1 MIRQLRNVLIT
12 LCAVTFGQIS
22 STCADGLGAGPQ
34 KRALIIGISNYSPES
49 GWGSINA
56 ENDIQLLEKTFL
68 AQDFKAWN
76 ISILRDSQATKEFA
90 VRQIE
95 SLISKSNRGDIVH
108 IHFSGHGQR
117 ITDKNGD
124 EDDGYDEALVFYNG
138 KAVFDSS
145 YNLEGH
151 LTDDELGILLHK
163 LAEKVGFRGQ
173 VVMSIDAANTGPDSF
188 NPDDLNALSS
198 RGGMIEDIPIEDFD
212 QAPIF
217 LFSASLANELAYE
230 FKGYGAWTYAFAA
243 ALKDT
248 LNEIITFQE
257 LQRRIAN
264 EVERVAPRQTSTF
277 SGPLTRKVYHFSQ
290 GNDTIK
296 EKKLSSKSNFYVLTI
311 GVQNYNLSGINVSF
325 KNCNR
330 DARIFGGAIQTNFE
344 RHSSNSENFHR
355 INLIEE
361 DATLE
366 AIEAAINT
374 IINNATKDDY
384 FFFNFS
390 GFTITSEDENSKP
403 EIYFIPHIEDEIVF
417 RSYKPQIDSLRH
429 KFLSLSRL
437 KDLLVFIPCK
447 NQFILSE
454 AGSSKEFTSLFTK
467 ALIETSPSI
476 MEMDKR
482 NRVIMV
488 PKMFGSDQ
496 TSCKGKVIQSGPLS
510 YFLSELIWEEGLDI
524 LDLFLVDAQKRARV
538 AYSFLRMETSCGF
551 KEPYMDIFFEK
562 DFVEELQYYLKDA
575 GGTYRGGK
583 SRSNETTG
591 KLISSFDRKY
601 ALVIGTNSYEK
612 GKPNWTDL
620 ENPIT
625 DAKVIASLLS
635 KYYGYEVTLLTDPSA
650 NQVIGALESLS
661 KRMTSQDQFLCFIA
675 GHGDYDPNF
684 FDDGFL
690 VLNES
695 LGHDKDPYRRSHL
708 PFTQI
713 GNIIDNL
720 PSEQVMLLVDVCF
733 GGAFDQKLSNGP
745 MRSQTG
751 IYEDMSVDEMI
762 ASKSEKRTRIILS
775 SGSLNVVPDGYNGK
789 HSPFAARVI
798 SALESGGGDKGII
811 TSTQLY
817 DYVQWLPSK
826 PFKGELKGNEVGSE
840 YFLIF
845 EPQK

>member
-12 LCAVTFGQIS
+12 LCAIAFGQIS
-22 STCADGLGAGPQ
+22 STHANGLGAGPQ
-34 KRALIIGISNYSPES
+34 KRALIIGISNYSPET
-49 GWGSINA
+49 GWKSINA
-56 ENDIQLLEKTFL
+56 ENDVQLLEKTFL
-68 AQDFKAWN
+68 AKDFKAWN

-90 VRQIE
+90 VLQIE
-95 SLISKSNRGDIVH
+95 SLIRKSNSGDIVH
-108 IHFSGHGQR
+108 IHFSGHGQQ
-117 ITDKNGD
+117 IIDKNDD

-138 KAVFDSS
+138 KAAFDSN
-145 YNLEGH
+145 YRLEGH

-173 VVMSIDAANTGPDSF
+173 VVISMDAAHTGPDSF
-188 NPDDLNALSS
+188 DPDDLNALSS
-198 RGGMIEDIPIEDFD
+198 RGGMIEDILIEDFD

-230 FKGYGAWTYAFAA
+230 FEGYGAWTYAFAT
-243 ALKDT
+243 ALGDT
-248 LNEIITFQE
+248 TKGVLTFQE
-257 LQRRIAN
+257 LQQRIAT
-264 EVERVAPRQTSTF
+264 EMDRVAPRQTSTF
-277 SGPLTRKVYHFSQ
+277 SGPLTRKVYHFARGS
-290 GNDTIK
+290 DIIK
-296 EKKLSSKSNFYVLTI
+296 GEKLSSKSNFYVLTI
-311 GVQNYNLSGINVSF
+311 GVQDYNLSGINVSF

-330 DARIFGGAIQTNFE
+330 DARVFGNAIRENFE
-344 RHSSNSENFHR
+344 RHSNNSDNFHR

-361 DATLE
+361 EATLE
-366 AIEAAINT
+366 AIESAINT
-374 IINNATKDDY
+374 VINNATRDDY

-390 GFTITSEDENSKP
+390 GFTITAEDENSKP
-403 EIYFIPHIEDEIVF
+403 EIYFIPHMEDEIVF

-437 KDLLVFIPCK
+437 KDILVFIPCK

-454 AGSSKEFTSLFTK
+454 AGSSKEFKSLFTK

-488 PKMFGSDQ
+488 PKLFGSDQ

-510 YFLSELIWEEGLDI
+510 YFLSELTWEEGLDI
-524 LDLFLVDAQKRARV
+524 LDFFHADKQKRDRV

-562 DFVEELQYYLKDA
+562 DFVEELQYYIQDA
-575 GGTYRGGK
+575 GGSLRGART
-583 SRSNETTG
+583 RSVDSTRKFIT
-591 KLISSFDRKY
+591 SFDKKY

-612 GKPNWTDL
+612 GKPNWSDL

-625 DAKVIASLLS
+625 DANAIASLLT
-635 KYYGYEVTLLTDPSA
+635 KYYGYEVTLLKDPSA
-650 NQVIGALESLS
+650 NEVIGALEGLS

-675 GHGDYDPNF
+675 GHGDYDPKF

-695 LGHDKDPYRRSHL
+695 LGHDKDPYRRSYL

-733 GGAFDQKLSNGP
+733 GGAFDKKLSNGP

-751 IYEDMSVDEMI
+751 IYADMSVEEMI
-762 ASKSEKRTRIILS
+762 SSKSEKRTRIILS

-789 HSPFAARVI
+789 HSPFAARII

-845 EPQK
+845 EPLK